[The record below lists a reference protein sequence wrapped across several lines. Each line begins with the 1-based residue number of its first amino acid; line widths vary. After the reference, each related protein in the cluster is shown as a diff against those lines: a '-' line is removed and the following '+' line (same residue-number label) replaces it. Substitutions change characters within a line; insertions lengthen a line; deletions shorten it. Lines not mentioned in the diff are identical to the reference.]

1 MFRRALTA
9 ALPRSSSFAASRL
22 SYSPARCL
30 LHSATRASAT
40 SSSRRRYA
48 TSTSRTCPQCSAALT
63 TPLPVCTKC
72 YWISNIPHEMT
83 YHEML
88 GVPYEPNPFVVDT
101 TAIKRHLRQ
110 LQTAVHPDRWVGKPR
125 EKQDA
130 AAVMSSQANDA
141 LHRLSTPLRRVE
153 YILEREGYHVG
164 DHESLEDPEVLM
176 ETMEMR
182 EQIESA
188 ESKEEVERVQATNG
202 LRLAEVIQ
210 EITDLVS
217 QKDWLAVKTAAIKL
231 RYLQGIEKAA
241 EAWPHPLGSDH

>member
-125 EKQDA
+125 VRTRSHRRAGKRYCRFLTGSIFDA
-130 AAVMSSQANDA
+130 GEARRSS
-141 LHRLSTPLRRVE
+141 R
-153 YILEREGYHVG
+153 HVVAG
-164 DHESLEDPEVLM
+164 
-176 ETMEMR
+176 
-182 EQIESA
+182 
-188 ESKEEVERVQATNG
+188 K
-202 LRLAEVIQ
+202 
-210 EITDLVS
+210 
-217 QKDWLAVKTAAIKL
+217 
-231 RYLQGIEKAA
+231 
-241 EAWPHPLGSDH
+241 